1 MGATNASPL
10 SASTGYRLIKLGEV
24 VFSRAEQALAALRVK
39 PRHFNVL
46 TTVAADPTLSQR
58 ELSAV
63 LGIDPNVMVGVID
76 DLERAGL
83 ATRQRSSTDRR
94 RHVVVVTQ
102 DGHRLIAEGN
112 AAVARAQREF
122 FGRLSAAELDGLHT
136 TAGLLLGL
144 DGPDGPDG
152 SAGERPQGH

>member
-1 MGATNASPL
+1 MGATSASPL

-24 VFSRAEQALAALRVK
+24 VFSRAEQALAALQVK

-58 ELSAV
+58 ELSGV

-83 ATRQRSSTDRR
+83 AVRQRSSTDRR
-94 RHVVVVTQ
+94 RHIVVVTQ
-102 DGHRLIAEGN
+102 EGHTLIEAGN
-112 AAVARAQREF
+112 RAVARAQQEF
-122 FGRLSAAELDGLHT
+122 FAQLTPQELDGLHLA
-136 TAGLLLGL
+136 AGRLLGL
-144 DGPDGPDG
+144 EGPTGT
-152 SAGERPQGH
+152 